1 MDGFLL
7 VADYGN
13 DAIRRVSPSGSVT
26 TVAGRR
32 CGDSARAGFADGIAT
47 TACFQGPASIAVA
60 VRGHDQNFSI
70 LVTDSLNNRIR
81 IISPGPEAQVY
92 TLAGGEQQGHI
103 DG

>member
-1 MDGFLL
+1 M
-7 VADYGN
+7 
-13 DAIRRVSPSGSVT
+13 T

-103 DG
+103 DGEGGGGGKCLLTRNE